1 MSDITAASPTAPL
14 TPTSES
20 SAIKLMM
27 TTTEWQLKR
36 DGYPENA
43 IYAIKFRLLEL
54 LRQFLTYLKNTDA
67 PYRLY
72 RMQEAPIV

>member
-20 SAIKLMM
+20 NAIKLMM
-27 TTTEWQLKR
+27 TTTEWQLKQQ
-36 DGYPENA
+36 GYPEDA

-54 LRQFLTYLKNTDA
+54 QRQFLTYLQKTDA
-67 PYRLY
+67 PYRLF
-72 RMQEAPIV
+72 RMQEAPV